1 MASTP
6 KISNRTP
13 LIPNNVLELAQQT
26 LKRSYGQRNTP
37 TKDKIKS
44 VWTILGKLLYEKLL
58 TNVEKYESKFDQAN
72 MLTTRIGGQE
82 TKDVIPGVHI
92 PYLGELVWLRSDAP
106 VTHAGSSTSLSS
118 KKKILKLHFI
128 GDKKFLTRANLTQP
142 SSSLVSHGRSRPPS
156 IKLSTFGVAKDSGLR
171 KDLTNAI
178 LQAVIESYAN
188 IARKSTTK
196 PNMRIGSTDPNMKKH
211 ILMLYSYVPIFI
223 SVQSK
228 KLKFHGKKA
237 SVYLRSK
244 RAQERLIQ
252 TQQEFGFANDRLGSR
267 LVHTPSSVNTSSSK
281 LALRRNDDDLNIVDF
296 VDDDDAS
303 SLAVTNDDLHSIS
316 DTSSIIVEKPI
327 NDKKT
332 REGLNKLYDE

>member
-1 MASTP
+1 M
-6 KISNRTP
+6 N
-13 LIPNNVLELAQQT
+13 
-26 LKRSYGQRNTP
+26 
-37 TKDKIKS
+37 
-44 VWTILGKLLYEKLL
+44 
-58 TNVEKYESKFDQAN
+58 
-72 MLTTRIGGQE
+72 
-82 TKDVIPGVHI
+82 
-92 PYLGELVWLRSDAP
+92 
-106 VTHAGSSTSLSS
+106 S

-228 KLKFHGKKA
+228 KLKFHGKKIGEMMQKLGQKKLLQEMI
-237 SVYLRSK
+237 YLDSQR
-244 RAQERLIQ
+244 
-252 TQQEFGFANDRLGSR
+252 D
-267 LVHTPSSVNTSSSK
+267 
-281 LALRRNDDDLNIVDF
+281 NIYKE
-296 VDDDDAS
+296 
-303 SLAVTNDDLHSIS
+303 LL
-316 DTSSIIVEKPI
+316 SSI
-327 NDKKT
+327 
-332 REGLNKLYDE
+332 